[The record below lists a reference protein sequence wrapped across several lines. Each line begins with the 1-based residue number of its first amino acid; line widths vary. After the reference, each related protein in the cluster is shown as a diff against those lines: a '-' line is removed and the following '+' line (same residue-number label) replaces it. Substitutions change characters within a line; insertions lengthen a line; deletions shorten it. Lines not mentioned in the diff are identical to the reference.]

1 MKYIKYYLA
10 FSIIISLAFFN
21 VALAQINHGGQ
32 PYSFTHQLETPNI
45 VMPDASAL
53 TRLNFDEGKDCS
65 GLEFARFLPLNIS
78 LTSDDW
84 QLSNLPNGDRIYQL
98 SIKSKGALGLGVYF
112 TNLFIPEGGELFIY
126 SPDHEQ
132 YIGSFNH
139 LNNKENQILAT
150 EFLYGDQVVIEYF
163 EPKNKIGQ
171 SHFTVNEILHA
182 YRGVREVDEEKGYGG
197 SGDCEV
203 NVNCPE
209 GSGKKDQRDAVVRIL
224 IKKGSAGL
232 WCTGSLINNTSEDRT
247 PYIIT
252 ADHCGKASS
261 DEDMEQWIFYFHYQS
276 LTCEFPDEEP
286 EHKSVE
292 GCEKIAAS
300 SNAGILG
307 SDFFLVKIT
316 QDIPIDYN
324 PFFIGWN
331 RDGLGSDFGYG
342 IHHPDG
348 DIKKISTYEF
358 PLVSASYSSSGIT
371 NAYWQVVWTE
381 TESGHGVTEGGSSG
395 SPIFDE
401 NGYLIGTLT
410 GGQAACSNLTG
421 PDFYGKMSVH
431 WEDNGTADDEQLM
444 PWLDP
449 LNSGIEKMSGTY
461 LGLNEKELVRT
472 DIFSLSPNPAQESV
486 TLYFKEEYRDMN
498 IQIYDIKGSLVNELI
513 QSGNRQEIPIDN
525 LMNGVYFIKAVDSK
539 ANQTIRLV
547 KN

>member
-1 MKYIKYYLA
+1 MKYIKSYLGFLA
-10 FSIIISLAFFN
+10 ILSLSVFN
-21 VALAQINHGGQ
+21 GGFAQVSHGGQ
-32 PYSFTHQLETPNI
+32 PYSFTHQLETPI
-45 VMPDASAL
+45 AVMPDASAL
-53 TRLNFDEGKDCS
+53 IRLNFDEGKDCS

-84 QLSNLPNGDRIYQL
+84 QINNLPNGDRIYQL
-98 SIKSKGALGLGVYF
+98 SIKSKGALGIGVYF
-112 TNLFIPEGGELFIY
+112 NNLFIPEGGELFIY
-126 SPDHEQ
+126 SPDHQQ

-139 LNNKENQILAT
+139 LNNKENKILAT
-150 EFLYGDQVVIEYF
+150 EFLYGEEVIIEYF
-163 EPKNKIGQ
+163 EPKNKVGQ

-209 GSGKKDQRDAVVRIL
+209 GNGKKDQRDAVVRIL

-286 EHKSVE
+286 EHQSVE

-300 SNAGILG
+300 SNADILG

-316 QDIPIDYN
+316 QDIPLDYN

-331 RDGLGSDFGYG
+331 RDGLGSNSGYT

-348 DIKKISTYEF
+348 DIKKISIYEE

-371 NAYWQVVWTE
+371 NAYWQVVWAE

-395 SPIFDE
+395 SPIFDQ

-421 PDFYGKMSVH
+421 PDFYGKISVH

-461 LGLNEKELVRT
+461 LGLDEKDLIQT
-472 DIFSLSPNPAQESV
+472 DLFSLFPNPAQESV
-486 TLYFKEEYRDMN
+486 TLYFKEDYRDLS
-498 IQIYDIKGSLVNELI
+498 IQLYDIKGSLVNETM
-513 QSGNRQEIPIDN
+513 QNGNSQVIPTDH
-525 LMNGVYFIKAVDSK
+525 LMNGVYFIKATNSK
-539 ANQTIRLV
+539 SSQTIRFL